1 VTGTVRRRAALLV
14 SVAGAMIVALD
25 GTVLVVA
32 QPGLRRDLGASV
44 AQVQWTSTGYLL
56 AVAALLVIAGRLG
69 DRYGHTRLLLIGVLG
84 FGATSAG
91 IALAPGVGWVIGLR
105 TVQGVFGALLQPAT
119 LALLRLA
126 YPADRLGTA
135 VAIRTG
141 AIGVA
146 AAAGPV
152 LGGALVAHLGW
163 RAVFVVNVPVALA
176 IAALTFAVRSP
187 APSRTEPQRI
197 DLTGAALLAAGLAVL
212 VHTVVGVPSR
222 GWTATPTLLGFGAV
236 IGVATALARH
246 ERRALNP
253 IVPPVVARSAPVMAS
268 MAILLVTTGGMFGA
282 LFVATF
288 FLQDVLRL
296 GPFAAGLR
304 VLPLT
309 ALMVLGAPVAGAAL
323 RRYGPRRTV
332 VVGIVL
338 VVLGIAGM
346 SRLGPSWTV
355 TGATFAVLGAGFA
368 TVMVTTTGTVV
379 GDAPPGH
386 AGVVGGLKQTAMNI
400 GPAFGI
406 AVAATMMPLGPSAS
420 VASGRGPTM
429 AVLAGLAALGLLPAS
444 LLPSRPSPGAQRA
457 TTALPDS
464 M

>member
-1 VTGTVRRRAALLV
+1 MTGAETVRRRVVLLV

-25 GTVLVVA
+25 GTVLIVA
-32 QPGLRRDLGASV
+32 QPGMRRDLGASV

-69 DRYGHTRLLLIGVLG
+69 DRYGHTRLLLTGVLG
-84 FGATSAG
+84 FGAASAG

-105 TVQGVFGALLQPAT
+105 VVQGVFGALLQPAT

-126 YPADRLGTA
+126 YPAGRLGTA

-187 APSRTEPQRI
+187 APPRTEPRRI
-197 DLTGAALLAAGLAVL
+197 GLTGAALLAAALAVL

-222 GWTATPTLLGFGAV
+222 GWTAAPTLLGSGAV
-236 IGVATALARH
+236 IGLAAALVLR
-246 ERRALNP
+246 ERRTAHP
-253 IVPPVVARSAPVMAS
+253 IVPPVVARSVPVMAS
-268 MAILLVTTGGMFGA
+268 MAILLVTTCGMFGA

-332 VVGIVL
+332 VAGILL
-338 VVLGIAGM
+338 VVLGIVGM
-346 SRLGPSWTV
+346 SRLGPAWAV

-379 GDAPPGH
+379 GDAPPGY

-406 AVAATMMPLGPSAS
+406 AVAATMMPLGMAP
-420 VASGRGPTM
+420 GRGPAL
-429 AVLAGLAALGLLPAS
+429 AVLAGLTALGLLPAA
-444 LLPSRPSPGAQRA
+444 LLPTRPSPGARRN
-457 TTALPDS
+457 TGRLRVP
-464 M
+464 